1 MCGVC
6 VTPISDIEMDLL
18 EKILSLTVRYTC
30 CLNLSVVNEGLV
42 LERAVMRDRTV
53 ELQVRTNSKDDS
65 SSRKSTEVA
74 LAGRESQSG
83 CTLQRVCRVWSF
95 SHTFL
100 TKSKTE

>member
-1 MCGVC
+1 
-6 VTPISDIEMDLL
+6 MDLL

-53 ELQVRTNSKDDS
+53 ELQLEGRLFF
-65 SSRKSTEVA
+65 SRKSTEVA

-83 CTLQRVCRVWSF
+83 CTLQRVHSAGFGHFRTLF
-95 SHTFL
+95 
-100 TKSKTE
+100 